1 MAAPSIVTD
10 NLDVDMIDVSH
21 EEKSTESQE
30 QYESIYV
37 DLDKEASSDDKAS
50 LFEVEDANKVV
61 SELENECGVLS

>member
-10 NLDVDMIDVSH
+10 NVDVDMIDVSH